1 MENKIFYT
9 SETIKGFI
17 MIDTNFNLEEDLKKL
32 NLNPSQ
38 EKDVEFIM
46 KTYLDEMNYW
56 KTKHETLLKKIKG
69 IVCY

>member
-1 MENKIFYT
+1 
-9 SETIKGFI
+9 